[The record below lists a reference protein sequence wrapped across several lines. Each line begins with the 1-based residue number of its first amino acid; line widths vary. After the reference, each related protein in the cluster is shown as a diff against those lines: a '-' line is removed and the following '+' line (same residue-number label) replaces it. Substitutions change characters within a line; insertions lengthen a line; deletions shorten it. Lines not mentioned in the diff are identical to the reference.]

1 MFKFDG
7 NRLGVTASGKDFDK
21 FKEYFGDE
29 DRGFGYIRINVRI
42 KYFFFRLIGFS
53 IIEYFVITPL

>member
-7 NRLGVTASGKDFDK
+7 NHLGVTASGKEFDR

-29 DRGFGYIRINVRI
+29 DRGFGYIRINVRTTNYYI
-42 KYFFFRLIGFS
+42 A
-53 IIEYFVITPL
+53 